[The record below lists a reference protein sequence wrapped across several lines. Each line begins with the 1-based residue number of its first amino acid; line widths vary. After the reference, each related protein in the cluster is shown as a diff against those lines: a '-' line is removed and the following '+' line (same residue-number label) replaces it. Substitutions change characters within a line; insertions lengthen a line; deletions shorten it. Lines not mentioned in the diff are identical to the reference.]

1 MDVLLL
7 FCERRIVAAREEV
20 VDVGLGVPVFVS
32 VAGVAEETVVAEM
45 FQVRSLMPSRLIND
59 LLS

>member
-1 MDVLLL
+1 M
-7 FCERRIVAAREEV
+7 AAREEV
-20 VDVGLGVPVFVS
+20 VDGGLGVPVFVS